1 MPETTAPTIAEA
13 SLGQEENP
21 GFWYELIKEGPA
33 GVFLDVTVRTL
44 QAYRQRGCGPKYIM
58 ISSRCVRYRRI
69 DCREWS
75 EARLRT
81 STSDPGR
88 EAVDMKRGNA
98 PAAGQRVMGGHRG
111 RGR

>member
-1 MPETTAPTIAEA
+1 MPEATAPTIAEA
-13 SLGQEENP
+13 SLGQEETP
-21 GFWYELIKEGPA
+21 GFWFELIKEEVA
-33 GVFLDVTVRTL
+33 GAFLGLGMRCM
-44 QAYRQRGCGPKYIM
+44 QAYRQRGCGPKYVF

-81 STSDPGR
+81 STADPGR
-88 EAVDMKRGNA
+88 DAVDMKRGNA